1 MLANGER
8 DNKANSEGHYRKNG
22 LCLACWLAGFFW
34 LSAVCSSQVSKHL
47 ALKYRWDYGTEY
59 AWAFALIANSLNV
72 ASCQLARLP
81 ARLKLAACSCNCI
94 CINYAAKVV
103 LQVVIRP
110 DRHRQKTRRWKTEDR
125 RPKTATTQMMLA
137 HWGSVSCRGPRYGN
151 ALCCCC
157 CCSCC
162 CWRLTAFLRKGELH

>member
-22 LCLACWLAGFFW
+22 LCLAGWLFLAFW

-72 ASCQLARLP
+72 ASCQFASLP
-81 ARLKLAACSCNCI
+81 VSQVASEAQTGC
-94 CINYAAKVV
+94 
-103 LQVVIRP
+103 LQ
-110 DRHRQKTRRWKTEDR
+110 
-125 RPKTATTQMMLA
+125 L
-137 HWGSVSCRGPRYGN
+137 
-151 ALCCCC
+151 
-157 CCSCC
+157 
-162 CWRLTAFLRKGELH
+162 